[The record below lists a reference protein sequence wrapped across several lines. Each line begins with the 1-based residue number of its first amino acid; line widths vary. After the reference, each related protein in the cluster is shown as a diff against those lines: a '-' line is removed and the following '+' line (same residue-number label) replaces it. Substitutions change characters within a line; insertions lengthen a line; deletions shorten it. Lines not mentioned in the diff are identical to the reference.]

1 MTAPAFAHDTII
13 LSDSVD
19 DPSPSGSFDWSAEP
33 LRLCP
38 TGCAT
43 VLDDDPSPSGSVD
56 WSAEPLRLC
65 RDADAV
71 RHVDPSPVSVTV
83 QPPSDADTC
92 TDTEPRSSDVDAFS
106 HQDRDIETQDT
117 LLRLVSETFDTQDT
131 QRERQ
136 REHDRLHLLAR
147 GGRCRSRSRSPLR
160 PATDS
165 DNDIGDEALRLS
177 TECIACIDEEVSLA
191 LQNPLIRLELA
202 LCGAPF
208 DEALASALRT
218 IANEVMPSQH
228 FYIGITR
235 GLVWRM
241 VEAPFRHAKRYDEM
255 IGLVASTPSQCA
267 RLERELIRK
276 AHAGEFSGV
285 CDNKGLGGERTPKT
299 PQCFVYV
306 ALCLC

>member
-1 MTAPAFAHDTII
+1 MCVVREPSSDIELARLGPRRGTLPATRAPMTLSSSSTRMKQGDKDAVIPLLTAPALAHDTISI
-13 LSDSVD
+13 SDSVD

-83 QPPSDADTC
+83 QPPSEADTC
-92 TDTEPRSSDVDAFS
+92 TDTEPRSSDVSAFS

-117 LLRLVSETFDTQDT
+117 LLRLVSETFDSQDT

-136 REHDRLHLLAR
+136 LEQDRLHLLEGA
-147 GGRCRSRSRSPLR
+147 RCRSRSRSPLC

-165 DNDIGDEALRLS
+165 DNDIGDHQALRLS
-177 TECIACIDEEVSLA
+177 CLLYTS
-191 LQNPLIRLELA
+191 
-202 LCGAPF
+202 
-208 DEALASALRT
+208 
-218 IANEVMPSQH
+218 PSP
-228 FYIGITR
+228 R
-235 GLVWRM
+235 
-241 VEAPFRHAKRYDEM
+241 D
-255 IGLVASTPSQCA
+255 S
-267 RLERELIRK
+267 
-276 AHAGEFSGV
+276 
-285 CDNKGLGGERTPKT
+285 
-299 PQCFVYV
+299 
-306 ALCLC
+306 

>member
-13 LSDSVD
+13 ISDSVD

-71 RHVDPSPVSVTV
+71 PHVDPSPVSVTV

-136 REHDRLHLLAR
+136 LEQDRLHLLAR
-147 GGRCRSRSRSPLR
+147 GG
-160 PATDS
+160 
-165 DNDIGDEALRLS
+165 
-177 TECIACIDEEVSLA
+177 A
-191 LQNPLIRLELA
+191 LQVTVTFAVVP
-202 LCGAPF
+202 C
-208 DEALASALRT
+208 
-218 IANEVMPSQH
+218 
-228 FYIGITR
+228 Y
-235 GLVWRM
+235 
-241 VEAPFRHAKRYDEM
+241 
-255 IGLVASTPSQCA
+255 
-267 RLERELIRK
+267 
-276 AHAGEFSGV
+276 
-285 CDNKGLGGERTPKT
+285 
-299 PQCFVYV
+299 
-306 ALCLC
+306 